1 MREHQKIEFR
11 VSDCVNH
18 NDPLWQILRQEVSA
32 VSIQEPVLASYFHAA
47 VLSHD
52 SLESALSYALASLL
66 GSEVVSALTLHQVI
80 DKGYAA
86 DPAIG
91 ERMRRDLLAHYERD
105 PACDKHYIP
114 LLYFKGFH
122 ALQAYRIGHWL
133 WQNGRK
139 TMALY
144 IQSRVSEIFAVDI
157 HPAATIGGGIML
169 DHATGLVVGETAVI
183 EDDVSIL
190 HSVTLGGSGIEG
202 GNRHPTIKR
211 GVLISS
217 GAKILGNITVG
228 EGARVG
234 AGSLVLDS
242 VPPHATVAGVPAR
255 LVGGLLDSDPALNM
269 DHHINSNGETDK
281 S

>member
-1 MREHQKIEFR
+1 M
-11 VSDCVNH
+11 
-18 NDPLWQILRQEVSA
+18 
-32 VSIQEPVLASYFHAA
+32 SIQEPVLASYFHRA

-80 DKGYAA
+80 EKGYAA

-133 WQNGRK
+133 WQNGRR

-169 DHATGLVVGETAVI
+169 DHATGIVVGETAVI

-190 HSVTLGGSGIEG
+190 HAVTLGGSGTGG

-228 EGARVG
+228 EGARIG
-234 AGSLVLDS
+234 AGSLVLDC

-255 LVGGLLDSDPALNM
+255 RVGGLLDSDPALSM
-269 DHHINSNGETDK
+269 DHHINGNGNGETEQ
-281 S
+281 